1 MTNETTSRQNEKK
14 FEVLTY
20 LELTSAALEEGFNS
34 INEKKYDIKIKKS
47 IDDELGAFYKLCFK
61 NKVPSNNL
69 TNTGK
74 YVSALIG
81 KNLIQEKSSE
91 KRMEAGLKYLLD
103 NLGSI
108 TSEEYEKLGEES
120 LRKLSGFFEGLVEIA
135 TKEAD
140 KISLYKGLES

>member
-1 MTNETTSRQNEKK
+1 
-14 FEVLTY
+14 
-20 LELTSAALEEGFNS
+20 
-34 INEKKYDIKIKKS
+34 
-47 IDDELGAFYKLCFK
+47 
-61 NKVPSNNL
+61 
-69 TNTGK
+69 
-74 YVSALIG
+74 
-81 KNLIQEKSSE
+81 
-91 KRMEAGLKYLLD
+91 MEAGLKYLLD